1 VRGGAWVGIMVAG
14 LLCGCARD
22 PYVSNEDET
31 RSGEWYIA
39 HQYDRVTGAEL
50 PIAAVFGWGS
60 NSYVKFFPKVSQFQL
75 TCFDG
80 RPLVR
85 FSFAFKIGNDRESVF
100 GYRFDDRPGH
110 ANVESRIV
118 KDKQI
123 ITIED
128 PAALATFL
136 SELPGSSRL
145 YVRIRSLIAG
155 RTSAEYV
162 LEGSEAAIKA
172 AFDNCPM
179 PMLPAKRTS

>member
-1 VRGGAWVGIMVAG
+1 MAWGLIIVVGVSLG
-14 LLCGCARD
+14 GCARD
-22 PYVSNEDET
+22 PYVGGDGET
-31 RSGEWYIA
+31 RSAGWFIA
-39 HQYDRVTGAEL
+39 HQVDRVTGAEL
-50 PIAAVFGWGS
+50 PSAAVFAYAS
-60 NSYVKFFPKVSQFQL
+60 NSYVAFPKAAQFQL

-85 FSFAFKIGNDRESVF
+85 FSFPFKIGNDRESVF

-118 KDKQI
+118 KDRQI
-123 ITIED
+123 IVIEE

-145 YVRIRSLIAG
+145 YIRIRSLLAG
-155 RTSAEYV
+155 RTSAEYA

-172 AFDNCPM
+172 AFADCPM
-179 PMLPAKRTS
+179 PGLPAKRTS